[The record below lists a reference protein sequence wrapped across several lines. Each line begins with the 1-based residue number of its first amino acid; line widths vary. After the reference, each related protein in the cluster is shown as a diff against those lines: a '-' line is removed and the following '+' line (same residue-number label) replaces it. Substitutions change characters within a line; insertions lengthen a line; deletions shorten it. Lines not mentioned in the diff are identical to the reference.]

1 MLYLG
6 LISIILLG
14 AYIGSR
20 REREG
25 MEDSGESEMDFAD
38 RVIQKNKKVFEQIK
52 KTIENLGIEDQF
64 VIRDF
69 VQKIEKATQKK
80 PNLIPK
86 KKHQMKTSVMDSPN
100 NQSVSQVSNNKS
112 DVPGYEPRVDTDQ
125 SKHDKLINSSSEG
138 DISTDTMVKAAKGM
152 PKNTRRMPK
161 VPKAMEEECPPYSK
175 TPDQPDK
182 YCPALLLS
190 TLQRGPCKNDF
201 SSVSTFDGDAP
212 SGWSQECQ
220 NSWQKLKGFARQC
233 IGYDFPTAEEVDRH
247 NSAGKIIS
255 SNCFFK

>member
-25 MEDSGESEMDFAD
+25 MEDSSESEMDFAD

-52 KTIENLGIEDQF
+52 TTIKNLGIEDQF

-69 VQKIEKATQKK
+69 VKKIEKATQKK

-86 KKHQMKTSVMDSPN
+86 KKQQTRMSVMDSPN
-100 NQSVSQVSNNKS
+100 DQSVSQVSNNNS
-112 DVPGYEPRVDTDQ
+112 DVPGYKPRDEMTE
-125 SKHDKLINSSSEG
+125 SRHDKVINSTVE
-138 DISTDTMVKAAKGM
+138 DNISTDTMGKAAKGM
-152 PKNTRRMPK
+152 PKNAKAMPK
-161 VPKAMEEECPPYSK
+161 VARAMEEECPPYSK
-175 TPDQPDK
+175 TPDKPGK

-212 SGWSQECQ
+212 SGWSQGCQ
-220 NSWQKLKGFARQC
+220 KSWQKLKEFAPQC